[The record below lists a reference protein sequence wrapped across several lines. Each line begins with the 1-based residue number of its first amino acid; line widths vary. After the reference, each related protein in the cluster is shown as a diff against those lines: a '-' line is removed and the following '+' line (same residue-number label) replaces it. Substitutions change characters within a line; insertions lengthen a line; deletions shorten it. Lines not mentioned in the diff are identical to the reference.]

1 MPLVT
6 STEGIPEKKE
16 SFSGSNGACSETG
29 DAECVGSL
37 PSNEQARGELWY
49 YRDSDCGV

>member
-16 SFSGSNGACSETG
+16 RLSGINGACSDIGE
-29 DAECVGSL
+29 AEECVGSL
-37 PSNEQARGELWY
+37 PSVTKKL
-49 YRDSDCGV
+49 